1 MIHKTQNTKL
11 SPPNFLTALS
21 IALIPIVPML
31 FLLNPDSDSWF
42 LINTGKT
49 IMQQGVVPVT
59 NPWTIHAGLNVTIQQ
74 WICCLMNYFAYKAGR
89 IYGTITYATLAVLF
103 ANFCMYWYASRLTE
117 NHVHRAACIC
127 VANYLIC
134 FLYTTRPSIV
144 SFSLLMLEMCLLYDL
159 KRKRN
164 LTLKIKLLFICKMTL
179 LSVLQI
185 NYHAAMWPMML
196 VFLLPYLV
204 PAVWKK
210 PELKNFAVLLGAAG
224 CMTAGA
230 FLNPNGIKGICYF
243 FLSYGSANDCIR
255 IGELAMP
262 ACLSVSGISIL
273 LVIVLSFI
281 NFRSLLLNKE
291 LVYLT
296 FGVLFLAVRHNRNLW
311 MLTFVLLP
319 LLCITLKDKRI
330 TGMAIKNPQYLI
342 GAKCFMIAL
351 CAVWCFSIIQDKAS
365 EPFTGEPTDSNT
377 SPVLAADYLDSLK
390 KQDII
395 LFTEF
400 NNGAYMEFRGY
411 QVYLD
416 ARPEIYEKNIN
427 GQADICS
434 EYGDVFR
441 GKADLEAFVIR
452 YGFTHLITET
462 GTPLEIYLRYSDDF
476 NRIVEGGGYCLY
488 EKSIRPVL

>member
-1 MIHKTQNTKL
+1 MIHKTKNTKL
-11 SPPNFLTALS
+11 SLLNFLTALS
-21 IALIPIVPML
+21 IVLIPTVPMIL
-31 FLLNPDSDSWF
+31 FLNPDPDSWF

-49 IMQQGVVPVT
+49 IMQQGAVPVM
-59 NPWTIHAGLNVTIQQ
+59 NPWTIHADFNVIVQQ
-74 WICCLMNYFAYKAGR
+74 WLCCLMNYFTYKAGK
-89 IYGTITYATLAVLF
+89 IYGLMAYAALSAFF
-103 ANFCMYWYASRLTE
+103 ANFCMYRFISRLTK
-117 NHVHRAACIC
+117 NRMHQAVCIC
-127 VANYLIC
+127 VANYLLC
-134 FLYTTRPSIV
+134 FFYTTRPSII
-144 SFSLLMLEMCLLYDL
+144 SFGLLMMEVCCLYDL
-159 KRKRN
+159 KRKRSLN
-164 LTLKIKLLFICKMTL
+164 RKDKLLFICKMTL

-210 PELKNFAVLLGAAG
+210 PELKNFTVLLGAAG

-230 FLNPNGIKGICYF
+230 FLNPNGIKGVCYF

-262 ACLSVSGISIL
+262 ACLSVSGIFIL

-296 FGVLFLAVRHNRNLW
+296 LGVFLLAVRHNRNLW
-311 MLTFVLLP
+311 MLAFTLLP

>member
-1 MIHKTQNTKL
+1 MCHKTQKTKL
-11 SPPNFLTALS
+11 SLLNFLTALS
-21 IALIPIVPML
+21 ITLIPIVPMI
-31 FLLNPDSDSWF
+31 FLLNPDPDSWF

-49 IMQQGVVPVT
+49 IMQQGAVPVI
-59 NPWTIHAGLNVTIQQ
+59 NPWTIHADFDVIVQQ
-74 WICCLMNYFAYKAGR
+74 WLCCLMNYFTYKAGKTFG
-89 IYGTITYATLAVLF
+89 IITYAILAVLF
-103 ANFCMYWYASRLTE
+103 ANFCMYRYASRLTE

-127 VANYLIC
+127 VTNYLIC

-144 SFSLLMLEMCLLYDL
+144 SFSFLMLEMCFLYDL

-164 LTLKIKLLFICKMTL
+164 LTLKNKLLFICKMTL

-196 VFLLPYLV
+196 AFLLPYLV

-210 PELKNFAVLLGAAG
+210 PELKNLTVLLGAAV
-224 CMTAGA
+224 CMIAGA
-230 FLNPNGIKGICYF
+230 FLNPNGIKGVCYF
-243 FLSYGSANDCIR
+243 FLSYGSANNCIR

-262 ACLSVSGISIL
+262 VCLSVSGVFIL
-273 LVIVLSFI
+273 LVIVLSLL
-281 NFRSLLLNKE
+281 NFRSLILNKE
-291 LVYLT
+291 LAYLT
-296 FGVLFLAVRHNRNLW
+296 FGVLLLAVRHNRNLW
-311 MLTFVLLP
+311 MLTFALLP
-319 LLCITLKDKRI
+319 LLCITLKDKRV
-330 TGMAIKNPQYLI
+330 TGIVIKNPRYLI
-342 GAKCFMIAL
+342 LAKCFMIAL
-351 CAVWCFSIIQDKAS
+351 CAVWCFSIIKDKAS
-365 EPFTGEPTDSNT
+365 NSYTGEPTDSNT
-377 SPVLAADYLDSLK
+377 SPVLAADYLDTLK

-411 QVYLD
+411 QAYLD

-441 GKADLEAFVIR
+441 GNADFEAFVKQ
-452 YGFTHLITET
+452 YGFTHLVTEK

-476 NRIVEGGGYCLY
+476 NRIVEGEGYCLY
-488 EKSIRPVL
+488 GKSK